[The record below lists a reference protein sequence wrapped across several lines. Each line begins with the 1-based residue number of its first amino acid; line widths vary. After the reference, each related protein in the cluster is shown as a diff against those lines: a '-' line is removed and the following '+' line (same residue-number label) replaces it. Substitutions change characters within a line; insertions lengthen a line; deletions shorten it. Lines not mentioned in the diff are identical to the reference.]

1 MQSEKQIIEKKQT
14 GDMNVVAQVLSKK
27 HNRYISAS
35 YASIILTRPKSK
47 LYADAIEVLRQ
58 VVETREQLIAGQP
71 VAAE

>member
-1 MQSEKQIIEKKQT
+1 MILEKQIIEKKQM

-47 LYADAIEVLRQ
+47 LYVDAIEVLRK
-58 VVETREQLIAGQP
+58 VIESREALLNSEFEP
-71 VAAE
+71 HS

>member
-1 MQSEKQIIEKKQT
+1 MISEKQILLKKQM
-14 GDMNVVAQVLSKK
+14 GDMNVVAQVLSQK

-58 VVETREQLIAGQP
+58 VVEARENLIKEL
-71 VAAE
+71 V